1 MLGHASFSWGFR
13 HRSWARLQEQTWRE
27 PDAAKL
33 AERMS
38 DTEASARA
46 AAAALSTYFEGPA
59 SQEGLVLGYAGHD
72 DAAIEM
78 AERQLAKVLRR

>member
-1 MLGHASFSWGFR
+1 MLGLASFSWGFR
-13 HRSWARLQEQTWRE
+13 HRSWARLLEQTWRE
-27 PDAAKL
+27 PD
-33 AERMS
+33 
-38 DTEASARA
+38 